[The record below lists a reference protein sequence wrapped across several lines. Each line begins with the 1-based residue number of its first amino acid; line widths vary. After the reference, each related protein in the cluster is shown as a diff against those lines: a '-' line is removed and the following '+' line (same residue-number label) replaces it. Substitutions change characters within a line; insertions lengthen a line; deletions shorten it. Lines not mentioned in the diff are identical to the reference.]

1 MTTST
6 RAHTKLSASGAH
18 RWLVCTPSAALE
30 AELPDVSSPYAEEG
44 THAHTLAEIRLRQAL
59 GERVRLPNGFRESE
73 YYSEAMEGYVEEF
86 VDLVLQ
92 RIAEHRATGSEPL
105 VYFEQRLDFSRWVPE
120 GFGTGDVVIIS
131 DLGVEV
137 IDLKYGQGVPVSA
150 VNNPQLRLYG
160 LGAYDRYNLLYD
172 ISHIIMTIVQPR
184 LNSISTETLKAEEL
198 LEWAETYVRP
208 RAALAWEGKGEFIA
222 GEHCQF
228 CKLRATCR
236 ARAEANLE
244 LAKADFALQ
253 DPPTLS
259 VEEIGEVLTRADELV
274 RWANDVKAYAQEQA
288 EKHGVKFP
296 GWKLVEGRS
305 NRVYSDEDAVREV
318 LLKAGYTEE
327 QITET
332 KLKGVTAMSKLL
344 KAKAFRELLE
354 ETGLVI
360 KPPGK
365 PTLVPE
371 SDKRPEISSVA
382 SAKSDFGKETA

>member
-6 RAHTKLSASGAH
+6 RTHAKLPASGAH

-92 RIAEHRATGSEPL
+92 RIAEHRATGSDPL

-150 VNNPQLRLYG
+150 VGNPQLRLYG
-160 LGAYDRYNLLYD
+160 LGAYDRYGLLYD

-184 LNSISTETLKAEEL
+184 LDSVSTETLKAEEL
-198 LEWAETYVRP
+198 IEWAETYVRP
-208 RAALAWEGKGEFIA
+208 RAKLAWEGKGEFIA

-274 RWANDVKAYAQEQA
+274 RWANDVKPTHKSRQ
-288 EKHGVKFP
+288 
-296 GWKLVEGRS
+296 R
-305 NRVYSDEDAVREV
+305 N
-318 LLKAGYTEE
+318 
-327 QITET
+327 
-332 KLKGVTAMSKLL
+332 TA
-344 KAKAFRELLE
+344 
-354 ETGLVI
+354 
-360 KPPGK
+360 
-365 PTLVPE
+365 
-371 SDKRPEISSVA
+371 
-382 SAKSDFGKETA
+382 